1 MILDKLNCQMLAA
14 VLCNEVDVCHEDAFW
29 TDHQMQLHV
38 VFDRHLRKK
47 SEICHRE
54 FVCLDF
60 HRRTAL
66 DKCGNV
72 LVIYF
77 HRDVFLKYRL
87 QR

>member
-1 MILDKLNCQMLAA
+1 
-14 VLCNEVDVCHEDAFW
+14 
-29 TDHQMQLHV
+29 MQLHV

-66 DKCGNV
+66 DKSGNI
-72 LVIYF
+72 LVICF
-77 HRDVFLKYRL
+77 HHDEFFNFLGKGKSSSFEPVFKF
-87 QR
+87 